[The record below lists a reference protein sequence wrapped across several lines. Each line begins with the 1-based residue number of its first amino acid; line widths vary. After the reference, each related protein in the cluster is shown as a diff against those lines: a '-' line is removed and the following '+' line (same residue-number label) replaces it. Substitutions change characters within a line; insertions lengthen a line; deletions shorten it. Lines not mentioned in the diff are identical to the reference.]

1 LRRIALSRT
10 GHWIAGLNGAAIA
23 SLLIGALAQPQDQG
37 YLGALLHQ
45 ISNVPAFDFGT
56 SSISGMSALET
67 VVAALLRSAEM
78 VFPAA
83 AIALL
88 VGAILGTALSWRRIN
103 FLVVPLFHAVGSV
116 PIFCAALLATTLFAA
131 APGVTVSADAAP
143 DLGNYIDAPLVWIVA
158 LSIAGALGLAVQLAA
173 GVALREPYADNMA
186 RFGLSRPEVIRAYA
200 LRHILALTLTRAGD
214 LLLAL
219 CTAVVVAEWV
229 FRWPGAGSLFVRSV
243 ALQDWH
249 VVALL
254 VLILAAARFTAEFLG
269 GTAARTIMGA
279 EPQP

>member
-1 LRRIALSRT
+1 MRRIALSRT
-10 GHWIAGLNGAAIA
+10 GHWIAGLNGAAVA

-56 SSISGMSALET
+56 SSITGMRALEM
-67 VVAALLRSAEM
+67 VVAALLTSAQV

-88 VGAILGTALSWRRIN
+88 LGSILGAALSWRRIN
-103 FLVVPLFHAVGSV
+103 FLVVPLFHAAGSV
-116 PIFCAALLATTLFAA
+116 PVFCAALLATTLFAA
-131 APGVTVSADAAP
+131 PGARVSADAAA

-158 LSIAGALGLAVQLAA
+158 LSIAGALGLAVQQAA

-186 RFGLSRPEVIRAYA
+186 RFGLPRREVIRAYA

-219 CTAVVVAEWV
+219 STVVVVAEWV

-254 VLILAAARFTAEFLG
+254 VLILAAARFTAEYLG
-269 GTAARTIMGA
+269 AAAARTIMGA